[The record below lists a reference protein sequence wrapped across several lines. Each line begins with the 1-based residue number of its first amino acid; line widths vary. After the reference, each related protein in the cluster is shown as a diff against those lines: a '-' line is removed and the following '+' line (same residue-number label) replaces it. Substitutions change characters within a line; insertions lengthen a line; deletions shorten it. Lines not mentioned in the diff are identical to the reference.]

1 MKLKFIFIL
10 VLMILLGS
18 NLLAATQEEVIGSFI
33 QKITGQYHIGKC
45 KVLINNREVPY
56 GGECAA
62 WNFVNGEFMYFDSS
76 KLMLC

>member
-18 NLLAATQEEVIGSFI
+18 NLLAATQEEVIGSFL

-45 KVLINNREVPY
+45 KVLINIIRKYLMVVSVQL
-56 GGECAA
+56 GILLM
-62 WNFVNGEFMYFDSS
+62 VNSWIS
-76 KLMLC
+76 IQAS